1 MAVYVVRGQ
10 LLDSETMQGLVGV
23 VYGVR
28 VLNDGELLAGRR
40 PISLNTGIQG
50 VFACRA
56 AGALF
61 NPCSP
66 ARPELTQPDQVEV
79 IVVRDDCE
87 QRFLI
92 DLDQEAEITT
102 EKATRIV
109 IDLKDPI
116 LVSPCEE

>member
-1 MAVYVVRGQ
+1 M
-10 LLDSETMQGLVGV
+10 
-23 VYGVR
+23 
-28 VLNDGELLAGRR
+28 
-40 PISLNTGIQG
+40 
-50 VFACRA
+50 
-56 AGALF
+56 
-61 NPCSP
+61 
-66 ARPELTQPDQVEV
+66 